1 MLRAYWDAA
10 REVDSNAP
18 DEMER
23 FGGRPGQL
31 AALWR
36 EVGLRDVADGSL
48 GVSSHYDD
56 FEELWQSFLGG
67 AGPVGAH
74 AASLDEAGRQA
85 VRGAL
90 RLRLGSPSGPFEL
103 TARAWYATGVV

>member
-1 MLRAYWDAA
+1 MRVGLHGRHDDAP
-10 REVDSNAP
+10 RLLGRGP
-18 DEMER
+18 RGRLER
-23 FGGRPGQL
+23 

-48 GVSSHYDD
+48 SVSSHYDD

-67 AGPVGAH
+67 AAGPVGAH
-74 AASLDEAGRQA
+74 AASLDEAGREA

-90 RLRLGSPSGPFEL
+90 RLRLGSPSGLFEL
-103 TARAWYATGVV
+103 TASAWCATGVV